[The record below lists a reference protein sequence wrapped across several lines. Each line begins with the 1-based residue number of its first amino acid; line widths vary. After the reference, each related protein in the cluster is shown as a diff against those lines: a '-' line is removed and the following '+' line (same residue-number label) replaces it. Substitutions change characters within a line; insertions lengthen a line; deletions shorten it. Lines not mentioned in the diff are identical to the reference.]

1 MNPFNAPT
9 VLAAAALVILGGLAA
24 AMMILPIPSANA
36 TSLTFILGALAG
48 ALTVSGG
55 VKPAQSPAA
64 PSLKGNRNGPPRR
77 RDAVGRRR

>member
-9 VLAAAALVILGGLAA
+9 LLAAAALLILGALAG
-24 AMMILPIPSANA
+24 AMMFLPIPAANA

-55 VKPAQSPAA
+55 VKPAQAPPPPPAA
-64 PSLKGNRNGPPRR
+64 P
-77 RDAVGRRR
+77 